1 MQGLKSGGR
10 KKGIPNRITTKLRS
24 QLSEHLDTY
33 IETSFTE
40 DWKQL
45 TARERVRVA
54 LSISQLLIP
63 KPLPEPID
71 ETDTKP
77 SEIRVRIVKPYEPS

>member
-71 ETDTKP
+71 ETDNKP
-77 SEIRVRIVKPYEPS
+77 TEIRVRIVKPYEPS